1 MALLSGTAELQ
12 CGHCEY
18 TFHID
23 ASDLDIAQVS
33 TDERQMGPEIFYEG
47 RAELNCP
54 QCGGYIQVINEA
66 SEYPIGAP
74 NYSDTH
80 IEGARIIQDFKELD
94 VSEQDEIYSL
104 EEESKL
110 YQSEEKNIITNLH
123 SGVSDLILQI
133 SKAPSLLYQIKP
145 RQFEELIAHILSQH
159 GFTVELTKQTR
170 DGGKDIIAIKSELG
184 IKSKYIIECKR
195 YAASNPVGV
204 GLVRALFATQTLE
217 GANKSVLATISRFTP
232 AAHSFAKA
240 TNNIEWSM
248 DLKDFNDIYEWIKST
263 ATAYKSLKGTS

>member
-1 MALLSGTAELQ
+1 M
-12 CGHCEY
+12 
-18 TFHID
+18 
-23 ASDLDIAQVS
+23 
-33 TDERQMGPEIFYEG
+33 
-47 RAELNCP
+47 
-54 QCGGYIQVINEA
+54 
-66 SEYPIGAP
+66 
-74 NYSDTH
+74 
-80 IEGARIIQDFKELD
+80 
-94 VSEQDEIYSL
+94 
-104 EEESKL
+104 
-110 YQSEEKNIITNLH
+110 
-123 SGVSDLILQI
+123 
-133 SKAPSLLYQIKP
+133 
-145 RQFEELIAHILSQH
+145 SQH